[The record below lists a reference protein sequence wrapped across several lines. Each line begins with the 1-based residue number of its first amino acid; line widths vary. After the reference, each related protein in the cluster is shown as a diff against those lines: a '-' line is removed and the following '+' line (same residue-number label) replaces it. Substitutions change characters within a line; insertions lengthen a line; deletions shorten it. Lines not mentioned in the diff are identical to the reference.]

1 MTARNRNRT
10 RTGRRTAR
18 SARTKRRDWRLW
30 VGGALAILVAAVVVG
45 VLVNRSGSADGTAGA
60 PASGAASSQKTAGAP
75 APGAALSEIK
85 TPDFHSMAISPA
97 DSQVVLY
104 GHHGGIL
111 RSADG
116 GRSWQKTNLTGN
128 TDDAMG
134 MGISMSDPSV
144 AYAAGHGT
152 FFRSSDAGKTWTS
165 LKPKLPSTDIH
176 GMAVSPDQS
185 AVLYAHVVGQG
196 LFRSDDSA
204 ETWKKTNSQPLPA
217 DIMQVAAS
225 TGGRVYVASMKNGIL
240 RSDDGGATFKATSE
254 LQGGVLS
261 VATEA
266 VDPNV
271 VYAGTDSQLFVSPDG
286 GATWTARQLPVAG
299 QVLVTGVN
307 PRDANDV
314 MVVAVGS
321 DRVGRVYR
329 SRDGGASW
337 PAN

>member
-1 MTARNRNRT
+1 M
-10 RTGRRTAR
+10 
-18 SARTKRRDWRLW
+18 L
-30 VGGALAILVAAVVVG
+30 GALAIVVVAAVVA
-45 VLVNRSGSADGTAGA
+45 LVVIRNDSADGTAEAG
-60 PASGAASSQKTAGAP
+60 ASGAAFSQTTPGARGP
-75 APGAALSEIK
+75 DAALSEIK

-116 GRSWQKTNLTGN
+116 GRTWQKTNLTGD

-152 FFRSSDAGKTWTS
+152 FFRSRDAGKTWTS
-165 LKPKLPSTDIH
+165 LKPKLPGTDIH
-176 GMAVSPDQS
+176 GMAVSPDK
-185 AVLYAHVVGQG
+185 ATVLYAHVVGQG
-196 LFRSDDSA
+196 LFRSDDAA

-225 TGGRVYVASMKNGIL
+225 TGGRVYVASMNSGIL
-240 RSDDGGATFKATSE
+240 RSDDGGVSFKSTTQ

-271 VYAGTDSQLFVSPDG
+271 VYAGTESRLFVSRDG
-286 GATWTARQLPVAG
+286 GATWTARELPMGG

-307 PRDANDV
+307 PNDASDV
-314 MVVAVGS
+314 MVVAVGN

-329 SRDGGASW
+329 SRDGAASW
-337 PAN
+337 LTN